1 MKTIAIINLKG
12 GVGKSITAINVACE
26 LPIQQPG
33 ARVLV
38 VDLDKQANT
47 TKFFD
52 RLDYDKPSAAD
63 LLTGP
68 AENVDNAIRETD
80 FSGVDLIP
88 ANMKMLLANKMVLMD
103 CARRQQ
109 DRLAKALALVS
120 GGYDYCILDCPP
132 DIDMAAINALCAADY
147 VIIPIDCDEWALDG
161 LAQITR
167 QIDTVREEYN
177 PRLTLLGCLVT
188 KYTRTRYAHETVS
201 KLADTGLPVFT
212 SVIRYTTKVKQAK
225 AAHKPVTR
233 FCPRSPAAL
242 DYIRLT
248 KEILQ
253 KVSDTERGECYG
265 RL

>member
-26 LPIQQPG
+26 LPSQQPG

-68 AENVDNAIRETD
+68 AESVRSTIRDTG
-80 FSGVDLIP
+80 FSGVSLIP
-88 ANMKMLLANKMVLMD
+88 ANMQLLLANKMVLMD
-103 CARRQQ
+103 CIRRQQ
-109 DRLAKALALVS
+109 DRLAKALARVS
-120 GGYDYCILDCPP
+120 GEYDYCILDCPP
-132 DIDMAAINALCAADY
+132 DIDMAAINALCAADD

-161 LAQITR
+161 LAQITL
-167 QIDTVREEYN
+167 QIDTVRQEYN
-177 PRLTLLGCLVT
+177 PRLALLGCLVT
-188 KYTRTRYAHETVS
+188 KYTRTRYAHDTVA
-201 KLADTGLPVFT
+201 KLAYTGLPVFS

-225 AAHKPVTR
+225 AAHKPVTQ

-242 DYIRLT
+242 DYVRLT
-248 KEILQ
+248 KEIIQ
-253 KVSDTERGECYG
+253 KVSGVDTERGE
-265 RL
+265 

>member
-12 GVGKSITAINVACE
+12 GVGKSITAIHVACE
-26 LPIQQPG
+26 LPGQQPG

-68 AENVDNAIRETD
+68 ADGVHSTIRGTD

-88 ANMKMLLANKMVLMD
+88 ANMQLLLANKMVLMD
-103 CARRQQ
+103 CTRRQQ
-109 DRLAKALALVS
+109 DRLAKALARVS
-120 GGYDYCILDCPP
+120 DDYDYCILDCPP
-132 DIDMAAINALCAADY
+132 DIDMATINALCAAEY

-161 LAQITR
+161 LEQITQ
-167 QIDTVREEYN
+167 QIDTVRAEYN
-177 PRLTLLGCLVT
+177 PQLALLGCLVT
-188 KYTRTRYAHETVS
+188 KYTRTRYARETVE
-201 KLADTGLPVFT
+201 KLAGTGLPVFA

-233 FCPRSPAAL
+233 FCARSPAAL

-248 KEILQ
+248 GEIIR
-253 KVSDTERGECYG
+253 KVSGVDTER
-265 RL
+265 RA